1 MHFIFVQLPVLFK
14 ENTKKKNLNYLFAFA
29 LFNLLRASSLRFKA

>member
-14 ENTKKKNLNYLFAFA
+14 ENTKKKMNYLFVFA
-29 LFNLLRASSLRFKA
+29 LFNLLRANSLRLKA